1 MLICL
6 TRFGWKDIH
15 ILCSCCTWCVWHVWM
30 YSCFCY
36 IISVFLIASIFTVIA
51 IGVLDGTIIVYHP
64 MTMTLSTSK
73 LTLFVLNIFYL
84 FIIFGLLIFHPS
96 AFTNMCSLSHWLPY
110 HLGRHFTHWKPLSPL
125 PKALASPSFCLYTQI
140 RCMNMLV
147 WKGSSCF

>member
-1 MLICL
+1 MKGHTYSMQLLYMMCL
-6 TRFGWKDIH
+6 AC
-15 ILCSCCTWCVWHVWM
+15 LNVLLLLL
-30 YSCFCY
+30 Y

-96 AFTNMCSLSHWLPY
+96 AFTNMCSLSH
-110 HLGRHFTHWKPLSPL
+110 
-125 PKALASPSFCLYTQI
+125 
-140 RCMNMLV
+140 
-147 WKGSSCF
+147 